1 MARTKLMDC
10 GHGSRHLSPYDGRC
24 RKCAGKS
31 RREFG
36 VVGSIPV
43 VATPDPVKV
52 ARAKK
57 AALVAERIAAE
68 REAHV
73 DAA

>member
-24 RKCAGKS
+24 RRCVRNAKTEGEPMPS
-31 RREFG
+31 
-36 VVGSIPV
+36 PV
-43 VATPDPVKV
+43 APTTKAKV
-52 ARAKK
+52 H
-57 AALVAERIAAE
+57 E
-68 REAHV
+68 H